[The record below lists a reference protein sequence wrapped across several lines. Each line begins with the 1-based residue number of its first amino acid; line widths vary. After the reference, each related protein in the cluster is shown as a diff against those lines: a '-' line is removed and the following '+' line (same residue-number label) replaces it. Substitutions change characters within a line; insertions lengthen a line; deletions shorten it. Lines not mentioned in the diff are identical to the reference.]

1 MTLTHGTLSLSTKC
15 SKQSVWREA
24 VCVKALSLEGQWT
37 VKANCQRGKSVPSRL
52 GWQHSTTAW
61 LITNRNKELSHFN
74 QENKLSA
81 VAGVRIRWEEGKTP
95 PTRFSV
101 LFCRESNP
109 SKMQRL
115 CFNHKYCSIFVFLLS
130 VAFWSTRCSKELRG
144 EVVH

>member
-1 MTLTHGTLSLSTKC
+1 MALTHDTLSLSTKC

-24 VCVKALSLEGQWT
+24 VCVKALSSEGQWT
-37 VKANCQRGKSVPSRL
+37 VKANCQRGKSVPNCL

-81 VAGVRIRWEEGKTP
+81 VAGVRIGWEEGKTP
-95 PTRFSV
+95 PPCFNV

-109 SKMQRL
+109 PKMQCL
-115 CFNHKYCSIFVFLLS
+115 CFSHERHKGIIKYRSMFFKIFFTFCCILNY
-130 VAFWSTRCSKELRG
+130 
-144 EVVH
+144 VVQ